1 MGAELKHPLYSEKE
15 SKMDKAKLKEGIQ
28 KYTMIIVLVLVT
40 LFFTWGTQGKILL
53 PQNITNLI
61 SQNAYVFVLATGM
74 LLCILTGGNIDLS
87 VGSVVCFVGAVGG
100 VMMEKMHLPVGI
112 AIVLMLLLG
121 AVIGAWQAFWI
132 AFLRIPPFIVTLSGM
147 LVFRGLS
154 NVVLG
159 GQTLPIKSETF
170 IKLFGGGANC
180 YVPDFL
186 GGGDGLNRVAMAVGV
201 IACVAY
207 IFITVHGHM
216 NRVKKGYET
225 GNVGAMYAKMI
236 VICAVILLVTMKLAQ
251 HKGIPTSLVW
261 VLIVVLVYGY
271 ITSKTTVGRYFY
283 AVGGNEKA
291 TKLSGINTDM
301 VYFIAYTNMGFLA
314 ALAGMLTIARLTSA
328 QPTYG
333 QNYEMDAIGSCFIG
347 GASAYGGVGTVPGV
361 IVGAVLMGIINQGMS
376 IMGTDQNMQ
385 KVVKGLVL
393 LAAVIFDVVSKK
405 KSE

>member
-15 SKMDKAKLKEGIQ
+15 SKMDKAKLKVGIQ
-28 KYTMIIVLVLVT
+28 KYTMIIVLLLVT

-159 GQTLPIKSETF
+159 GQTLPIKSEAF

-236 VICAVILLVTMKLAQ
+236 DLRSDPVCHRKAGTAQ
-251 HKGIPTSLVW
+251 
-261 VLIVVLVYGY
+261 
-271 ITSKTTVGRYFY
+271 RYSD
-283 AVGGNEKA
+283 
-291 TKLSGINTDM
+291 LSG
-301 VYFIAYTNMGFLA
+301 
-314 ALAGMLTIARLTSA
+314 
-328 QPTYG
+328 
-333 QNYEMDAIGSCFIG
+333 
-347 GASAYGGVGTVPGV
+347 
-361 IVGAVLMGIINQGMS
+361 
-376 IMGTDQNMQ
+376 MGTDRGT
-385 KVVKGLVL
+385 GLRLYHEQDDGRPL
-393 LAAVIFDVVSKK
+393 LLRSRRQ
-405 KSE
+405 

>member
-15 SKMDKAKLKEGIQ
+15 SKMDKAKLKVGIQ
-28 KYTMIIVLVLVT
+28 KYTMIIVLLLVT

-159 GQTLPIKSETF
+159 GQTLPIKPEAF

-236 VICAVILLVTMKLAQ
+236 VICAVILFVTVKLAQ